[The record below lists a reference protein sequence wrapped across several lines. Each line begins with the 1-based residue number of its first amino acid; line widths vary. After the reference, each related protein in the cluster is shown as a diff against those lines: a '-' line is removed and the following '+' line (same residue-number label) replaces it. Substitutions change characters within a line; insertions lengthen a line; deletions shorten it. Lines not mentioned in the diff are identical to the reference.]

1 MGTNHFI
8 TVSTQGV
15 LMARRKGQS
24 PFAVTTAAEGLSV
37 STERPSLPT
46 IRVFFEHGGGN
57 RMRHVLT
64 VGVGEQRVPIETFQS
79 EHAVTDE
86 ELGRWIRMAIE
97 RVLDANPR

>member
-8 TVSTQGV
+8 TVSKQGV

-24 PFAVTTAAEGLSV
+24 PIAVTTAAEGLSV

-57 RMRHVLT
+57 RMLHVLA

-79 EHAVTDE
+79 EQGVTDE
-86 ELGRWIRMAIE
+86 ELGRWIRVAIE
-97 RVLDANPR
+97 QVLDASPR